1 MNKKKHFAQYY
12 TPKAVADILALRAY
26 SASQLSVEN
35 VLELAAGDGQ
45 LLKSL
50 LSASPS
56 SKGTAIDIDPDNIR
70 ELSNLSA
77 SIEPIHA
84 NAMSEK
90 IFAKTRLFEL
100 GLANPPFLSDVFI
113 DEYKRGLLLE
123 YLKLD
128 FSIGDK
134 VRSEYI
140 FLCQYLRFLKY
151 GGILSMILPATVI
164 SGSRC
169 ESFRKAL
176 LDSYEVIEIYQVVES
191 SFSDTEADTFVL
203 TIRKSKPTRTKA
215 SLKKIKPNGEVLSEK
230 EVPLNALVPRM
241 DPNYFLISST
251 QRNTK
256 LGEVAVITRGN
267 ITHKDLKEYY
277 SNYIHTTNFDDMSIT
292 ETQECT
298 HDKHVLRCGDVIMC
312 RVGTRV
318 LGKTREF
325 LGNNVVFS
333 DCIYR
338 LRFKKT
344 KDKKAF
350 LNYLE
355 TPQGRIEI
363 NRLSKGVCSKY
374 ITISELKRLHF

>member
-140 FLCQYLRFLKY
+140 FFM
-151 GGILSMILPATVI
+151 SVFA
-164 SGSRC
+164 
-169 ESFRKAL
+169 
-176 LDSYEVIEIYQVVES
+176 
-191 SFSDTEADTFVL
+191 
-203 TIRKSKPTRTKA
+203 
-215 SLKKIKPNGEVLSEK
+215 LSE
-230 EVPLNALVPRM
+230 VWGNSFH
-241 DPNYFLISST
+241 DSSS
-251 QRNTK
+251 
-256 LGEVAVITRGN
+256 
-267 ITHKDLKEYY
+267 Y
-277 SNYIHTTNFDDMSIT
+277 SNFWKS
-292 ETQECT
+292 
-298 HDKHVLRCGDVIMC
+298 L
-312 RVGTRV
+312 
-318 LGKTREF
+318 
-325 LGNNVVFS
+325 
-333 DCIYR
+333 
-338 LRFKKT
+338 
-344 KDKKAF
+344 
-350 LNYLE
+350 
-355 TPQGRIEI
+355 
-363 NRLSKGVCSKY
+363 
-374 ITISELKRLHF
+374 